1 MIFQVHH
8 RPSIAT
14 RRPSPSFRLWRDLFK
29 STSGSPGGHWG
40 SSWRSSR
47 WWSSDSSRGTRW
59 TASWHTSPPRSCTTW
74 PPRPSSRSTSFRALF
89 CRWDMCSLEDFDIE
103 QFKLSSFVK
112 IQSIEWD
119 GLSHFIVSYCR
130 QSRSK
135 WTHTLG
141 LWFARWIS
149 FYFSRFL
156 KSQTTLQIFSR
167 VHEKLIFEKFRFS
180 WAAALRLE
188 QCSNCVKE
196 RYIFVIFQDFPVST
210 FICYLLLISVPLN
223 EYVWLDHA

>member
-1 MIFQVHH
+1 MVILRQQPRHTMDSILAHLATSIMYDMAPKAFLEKYLVSSPVLQVGYVLSWCL
-8 RPSIAT
+8 R
-14 RRPSPSFRLWRDLFK
+14 FW
-29 STSGSPGGHWG
+29 HW
-40 SSWRSSR
+40 
-47 WWSSDSSRGTRW
+47 TV
-59 TASWHTSPPRSCTTW
+59 
-74 PPRPSSRSTSFRALF
+74 
-89 CRWDMCSLEDFDIE
+89 
-103 QFKLSSFVK
+103 QLSSFVK

-119 GLSHFIVSYCR
+119 GLSHYIVSYCR

-167 VHEKLIFEKFRFS
+167 VHEKLIFEKLRFS